1 MRTTARARLLR
12 TAASVLVA
20 AAALLPAPAAQ
31 AHDVI
36 ESTNPADGSTVA
48 TLPASVVLTFD
59 HTPIGVGTEILV
71 KDPTGTNQADGPA
84 KIVDTSV
91 TQPLKSGAPAG
102 KYTVVWRVVSAD
114 SHPIEGTFTF
124 TAKAAGGAAAAAS
137 GAQSAG
143 AQSTGAAQSA
153 PAQAAP
159 ASGSSASGS
168 SGGAMALWLGIGAA
182 VLVLVALAAFFV
194 RRALRPGLEE

>member
-12 TAASVLVA
+12 AAASVLVA
-20 AAALLPAPAAQ
+20 AAALLPGPAAQ

-48 TLPASVVLTFD
+48 TVPASVVLTFD

-71 KDPTGTNQADGPA
+71 KDPTGANQADGPA
-84 KIVDTSV
+84 KIVDTNV
-91 TQPLKSGAPAG
+91 AQPLKPGAPAG

-124 TAKAAGGAAAAAS
+124 TAKAASSGAAPAS
-137 GAQSAG
+137 GAQS
-143 AQSTGAAQSA
+143 TAAAPSA
-153 PAQAAP
+153 TAQAAP
-159 ASGSSASGS
+159 VSGSSASGS
-168 SGGAMALWLGIGAA
+168 SGGAMALWLGIGVA

-194 RRALRPGLEE
+194 RRALRPGSEE

>member
-12 TAASVLVA
+12 AAASVLVA
-20 AAALLPAPAAQ
+20 AAALLPGPAAQ

-71 KDPTGTNQADGPA
+71 KDPTGANQADGPA
-84 KIVDTSV
+84 KIVDSNV
-91 TQPLKSGAPAG
+91 TQALKPGAPAG

-124 TAKAAGGAAAAAS
+124 TAKAAAGGAAAAS
-137 GAQSAG
+137 GGQGTA
-143 AQSTGAAQSA
+143 AAQPAS
-153 PAQAAP
+153 AQAAP
-159 ASGSSASGS
+159 APGSSASGS
-168 SGGAMALWLGIGAA
+168 SGGGMALWLGIGAA
-182 VLVLVALAAFFV
+182 VLILIALGAFFV
-194 RRALRPGLEE
+194 RRALRPGREE

>member
-1 MRTTARARLLR
+1 MRTTAHARLLR
-12 TAASVLVA
+12 AAASVLVA
-20 AAALLPAPAAQ
+20 AAALLPGPAAQ

-84 KIVDTSV
+84 KIVDTNV
-91 TQPLKSGAPAG
+91 AQPLKPGAPAG

-124 TAKAAGGAAAAAS
+124 TAKAAGGGAAAAS
-137 GAQSAG
+137 GAQG
-143 AQSTGAAQSA
+143 AQSTVAAQSA

-194 RRALRPGLEE
+194 RRALRPGREE